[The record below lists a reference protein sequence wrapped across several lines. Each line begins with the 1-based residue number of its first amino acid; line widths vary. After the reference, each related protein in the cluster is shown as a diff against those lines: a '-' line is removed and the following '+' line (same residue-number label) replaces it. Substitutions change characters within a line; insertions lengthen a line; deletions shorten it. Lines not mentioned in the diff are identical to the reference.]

1 MSATARFPDG
11 FLWGVA
17 TSAQQIEGGAREG
30 GRGESVWDRLAAKPG
45 AIADG
50 STPAVTCDHWHRMDQ
65 DVALLRDLGLG
76 AYRFS
81 VAWPRVLPTGRGAPN
96 ARGLEFYDRLVDE
109 LLRSGITPFVTL
121 NHWDTPAALQDE
133 GGWGA
138 RSTVAAF
145 VEYAATVADRL
156 GDRVKHWITHN
167 EPWCQSVL
175 GHLEGRHAPGHRD
188 AAESLRVAHH
198 LLLSHGLA
206 VPELRRRSPGA
217 KVGITHILSPVEP
230 ASDTAADRDAARA
243 YDGFFNRWFL
253 DPLFRGEYPAD
264 AVEDRIRWGHLESSA
279 LPFAR
284 DGDLAVAS
292 APVDFLGVNYYSR
305 AVIAAGADGR
315 PRGVPQGDHDE
326 RTAMGWEVWP
336 RGLRDLLVRLHRD
349 YAPSRILVTE
359 NGAAF
364 DDVVDV
370 GGEVHDERRVEY
382 LRGHLAAL
390 REAIADGVPVGGY
403 FAWSLLDNWEW
414 AEGFEKRFG
423 LYRVDFRTQRRTPKD
438 SAHFYR
444 AVVAARAVPLGADR
458 ITPGGLA

>member
-1 MSATARFPDG
+1 MSDSARFPDG

-17 TSAQQIEGGAREG
+17 TSAQQIEGGAAEG
-30 GRGESVWDRLAAKPG
+30 GRGESVWDRHAATAG

-50 STPAVTCDHWHRMDQ
+50 SSPAIACDHWNRRDD
-65 DVALLRDLGLG
+65 DVALLRALGVG

-81 VAWPRVLPTGRGAPN
+81 VAWPRVQPTGRGAAN
-96 ARGLEFYDRLVDE
+96 ARGLEFYDRLVDA
-109 LLRSGITPFVTL
+109 LLAAGITPFLTL
-121 NHWDTPAALQDE
+121 NHWDTPQALQDE

-138 RSTVAAF
+138 RATVAAF
-145 VEYAATVADRL
+145 VEYASIVADRL

-198 LLLSHGLA
+198 LMLAHGLV

-217 KVGITHILSPVEP
+217 KVGITHILTPVEP
-230 ASDTAADRDAARA
+230 ASDAPADRDAARA
-243 YDGFFNRWFL
+243 YDGCFNRWFL
-253 DPLFRGEYPAD
+253 DPLFRGQYPAD
-264 AVEDRIRWGHLESSA
+264 AIEDRVRWGQLDSVA

-284 DGDLAVAS
+284 DGDLAAAS
-292 APVDFLGVNYYSR
+292 APVDFLGVNYYRR
-305 AVIAAGADGR
+305 AVIAAGPDGR
-315 PRGVPQGDHDE
+315 PRGVPQGTPAQ

-336 RGLRDLLVRLHRD
+336 RGMRDLLVRLHRD
-349 YAPSRILVTE
+349 YAPAQIVVTE

-364 DDVVDV
+364 DDVVDAA
-370 GGEVHDERRVEY
+370 GEVPDERRVEY
-382 LRGHLAAL
+382 LRGHLSAM

-414 AEGFEKRFG
+414 SEGYEKRFG
-423 LYRVDFRTQRRTPKD
+423 LYRVDFRTQRRTPKH

-444 AVVAARAVPLGADR
+444 AVVSAHAVPDGADR